1 MQEWINKN
9 VLELRPYQPGKPL
22 EEFKRE
28 FKIEKVV
35 KLGSNENPFP
45 LPQHVSD
52 AITREISLLRL
63 YPDTDSHFLRK
74 RIAELNGVGPG
85 NVIMG
90 SGSVELIRMIVK
102 TYLKPGE
109 KVLTGVSTFPM
120 FKVAA
125 IENGGTQ
132 AIVEADMDE
141 GYGFDLER
149 LYRMADKKTKIIFIA
164 NPNNP
169 TGTMLPKGKFL
180 DFIDSISKETFI
192 VLDNAYQEYVS
203 EPEDHLDGVDLA
215 LDRKNIILLR
225 TFSKIYALAGLR
237 IGYGIANEES
247 IGYLNRVKA
256 PFNMTRV
263 AQQAALASLEND
275 DFMKQSLNLNIKNKK
290 VLFKQLENLGLK
302 PVPSTA
308 NFILFFPGGDIE
320 AVNQGLL
327 KEGVIIRPLLPFGVP
342 NGMRVTVGFEDEN
355 NFFIE
360 KLTHVLETI

>member
-1 MQEWINKN
+1 MQEWLNKN

-45 LPQHVSD
+45 IPQHVSD
-52 AITREISLLRL
+52 AITKEISSLRL

-74 RIAELNGVGPG
+74 RIAERNGVDLG
-85 NVIMG
+85 NVIMV

-125 IENGGTQ
+125 IENGGSQ
-132 AIVEADMDE
+132 AVVEADMDE

-149 LYRMADKKTKIIFIA
+149 LYKMADKKTKLIFIA

-169 TGTMLPKGKFL
+169 TGTMLPKGKLL
-180 DFIDSISKETFI
+180 DFIDSISNETII

-203 EPEDHLDGVDLA
+203 EPEDHLDGIELA
-215 LDRKNIILLR
+215 LNRKNIILLR

-263 AQQAALASLEND
+263 AQQAALASLENN

-290 VLFKQLENLGLK
+290 ALFNQLEKLGVK
-302 PVPSTA
+302 PVPSAA
-308 NFILFFPGGDIE
+308 NFILFFPDRDIDT
-320 AVNQGLL
+320 VNQGLL
-327 KEGVIIRPLLPFGVP
+327 KEGVIIRPLQPFGVP
-342 NGMRVTVGFEDEN
+342 NGMRVTVGFEEDN

-360 KLTHVLETI
+360 KLKKCLN

>member
-1 MQEWINKN
+1 MQEWINKT

-28 FKIEKVV
+28 FKIEKVI

-52 AITREISLLRL
+52 AITREISSLRL

-74 RIAELNGVGPG
+74 RIAELNGVGLG

-125 IENGGTQ
+125 IENGGMQ

-149 LYRMADKKTKIIFIA
+149 LYRMADKKTKIIFIP

-169 TGTMLPKGKFL
+169 TGTMLSKIKLL
-180 DFIDSISKETFI
+180 DFIDSISKETII

-203 EPEDHLDGVDLA
+203 NPEDYVDGIELVLN
-215 LDRKNIILLR
+215 RKNVIVLR

-263 AQQAALASLEND
+263 AQEAALASLEND
-275 DFMKQSLNLNIKNKK
+275 DFKKQSLDLNNKNKEA
-290 VLFKQLENLGLK
+290 LFNQLNELGVN
-302 PVPSTA
+302 PVPSAA
-308 NFILFFPGGDIE
+308 NFILFFPGKDINE
-320 AVNQGLL
+320 VNQSLL
-327 KEGVIIRPLLPFGVP
+327 KEGVIIRPLQPFGVP
-342 NGMRVTVGFEDEN
+342 NGMRVTVGFEEEN

-360 KLTHVLETI
+360 KLKKCLS

>member
-1 MQEWINKN
+1 MQKWINN
-9 VLELRPYQPGKPL
+9 YVLELWRYQPGKPL

-45 LPQHVSD
+45 VPQHVSD
-52 AITREISLLRL
+52 AITREISSLRL
-63 YPDTDSHFLRK
+63 YPDTDSFYLRK
-74 RIAELNGVGPG
+74 RIAELNGVEPG

-125 IENGGTQ
+125 IENGGMQ
-132 AIVEADMDE
+132 AIAEADMDK
-141 GYGFDLER
+141 GYGFDLEL
-149 LYRMADKKTKIIFIA
+149 LYRMADKETKIIFIA

-169 TGTMLPKGKFL
+169 TGTMLPKKKLL
-180 DFIDSISKETFI
+180 DFIESISEDKII

-203 EPEDHLDGVDLA
+203 NPEDYVDGIELA
-215 LDRKNIILLR
+215 LNRKNVILLR

-263 AQQAALASLEND
+263 AQEAALASLEND
-275 DFMKQSLNLNIKNKK
+275 NFKKQSLDLNNENKEA
-290 VLFKQLENLGLK
+290 LFNQLNELGVN
-302 PVPSTA
+302 PVPSAA
-308 NFILFFPGGDIE
+308 NFILFFPGKDINE
-320 AVNQGLL
+320 VNQDLL
-327 KEGVIIRPLLPFGVP
+327 KEGVIIRPLQPFGVP
-342 NGMRVTVGFEDEN
+342 NGMRVTVGFEEEN

-360 KLTHVLETI
+360 KLKKRVS

>member
-1 MQEWINKN
+1 MQEWINN
-9 VLELRPYQPGKPL
+9 YVLELWPYQPGKPL

-45 LPQHVSD
+45 IPQHVSD
-52 AITREISLLRL
+52 AITKEISSLRL
-63 YPDTDSHFLRK
+63 YPDTDSFHLRK
-74 RIAELNGVGPG
+74 RIAELNGVNPK

-125 IENGGTQ
+125 IENGGMQ
-132 AIVEADMDE
+132 AIVEAEMDE

-149 LYRMADKKTKIIFIA
+149 LYKMADKQTKIIFIA

-169 TGTMLPKGKFL
+169 TGTMLPKERLL
-180 DFIDSISKETFI
+180 DFIDSISKDKII

-203 EPEDHLDGVDLA
+203 EPEDHVDGIELVLN
-215 LDRKNIILLR
+215 RKNIIVLR

-247 IGYLNRVKA
+247 IAYLNRVKA

-263 AQQAALASLEND
+263 AQEAALASLEND
-275 DFMKQSLNLNIKNKK
+275 DFKHQSLKLNEKNKEA
-290 VLFKQLENLGLK
+290 LFNQLNALGVN
-302 PVPSTA
+302 PVPSAA
-308 NFILFFPGGDIE
+308 NFILFFPDRDINE
-320 AVNQGLL
+320 VNQNLL
-327 KEGVIIRPLLPFGVP
+327 KEGVIIRPLQPFGVP
-342 NGMRVTVGFEDEN
+342 NGMRVTVGFEEEN

-360 KLTHVLETI
+360 KLTKYLG

>member
-45 LPQHVSD
+45 LPQNVSD
-52 AITREISLLRL
+52 AITREISSLRL

-74 RIAELNGVGPG
+74 RIAELNGIGLG

-149 LYRMADKKTKIIFIA
+149 LYRMTDKKTKIIFIA

-169 TGTMLPKGKFL
+169 TGTMLPKGKLL
-180 DFIDSISKETFI
+180 DFIDSISKETII

-203 EPEDHLDGVDLA
+203 EPEDHLDGIDLV
-215 LDRKNIILLR
+215 LNRKNIILLR

-237 IGYGIANEES
+237 IGYGIAHEES

-275 DFMKQSLNLNIKNKK
+275 DFMKQSLNLNIMNKK
-290 VLFKQLENLGLK
+290 TLFNQLEKLGVN
-302 PVPSTA
+302 PVPSAA
-308 NFILFFPGGDIE
+308 NFILFFPDRDID

-327 KEGVIIRPLLPFGVP
+327 KKGVIIRPLQPFGVP

-355 NFFIE
+355 NFFVE
-360 KLTHVLETI
+360 KLKKCLN